1 MLDLKEISYQPQ
13 TGERKIIEN
22 LNLKVHEN
30 EIILICGNSGS
41 GKTTLLEIISGLTN
55 PQKGKIT
62 WKNKILSS
70 RQRRWFCGVVFQ
82 FPERY
87 FVGTTVGKELK
98 IGHKSLREKN
108 IEIVLNKV
116 GLKKINLT
124 QPPEQLSGGQQ
135 RRLAVAVQ
143 LLRNPSILLLDEPTA
158 GLDPIA
164 SSRIED
170 LINKTNNKASGSS
183 IVVSHVLSTIERT
196 SDKVLM
202 LYGGKF
208 RWAGSIDEFK
218 KSKDPYVFQFR
229 NGKLDGPMQ
238 PKDI

>member
-13 TGERKIIEN
+13 TGQRKIIDE
-22 LNLKVHEN
+22 LNLKVYEK

-41 GKTTLLEIISGLTN
+41 GKTTLLEIISGLIN

-62 WKNKILSS
+62 WQNKFLSS

-87 FVGTTVGKELK
+87 FIGTTIGEELK
-98 IGHKSLREKN
+98 IGHKSLRIKN
-108 IEIVLNKV
+108 IEVVLKRV
-116 GLKKINLT
+116 GLSNINLT

-158 GLDPIA
+158 GLDWSMRNDVKNLILALKNKNTIIIVTHEPTLFKGIP
-164 SSRIED
+164 SRMFILEKGKIKD
-170 LINKTNNKASGSS
+170 FEE
-183 IVVSHVLSTIERT
+183 VS
-196 SDKVLM
+196 
-202 LYGGKF
+202 
-208 RWAGSIDEFK
+208 
-218 KSKDPYVFQFR
+218 
-229 NGKLDGPMQ
+229 
-238 PKDI
+238 